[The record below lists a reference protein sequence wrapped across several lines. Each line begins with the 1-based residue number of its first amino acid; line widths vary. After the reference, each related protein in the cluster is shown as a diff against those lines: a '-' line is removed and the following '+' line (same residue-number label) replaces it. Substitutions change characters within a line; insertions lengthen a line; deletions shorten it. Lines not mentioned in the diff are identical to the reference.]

1 MPDIKEHI
9 AYLSQEIGARPAGT
23 EEEQQAALYITEQF
37 QKEAGLPANI
47 EDFNGVGDP
56 HLPSMICCGAA
67 VVLSLL
73 SLIVPVLSIIGVIGC
88 LAAAGL
94 FAAEYLDKPI
104 ISKLLG
110 KGVSQN
116 VVAKYAPAAP
126 EDGEGARRRKVIL
139 VARYDTGKVR
149 AELAGPTA
157 QVMPLVG
164 KISFGAMVALPVLL
178 LIKGVALG
186 SSEGTLTTIFT
197 LLIVIAML
205 LTAIPLA
212 LGALH
217 QTAAYNEGANC
228 NASGVAALLELARRI
243 GAGRVSEAEIAER
256 EDALMHGPEAA
267 YESGLVPEGAE
278 FVYSSHPRSSME
290 DEESL
295 IAAKAAI
302 SALSG
307 KPVDGMTA
315 EEVERNLQKIERHD
329 REEAEEE
336 ARMQRME
343 ARAIESARR
352 DAEQARLAAEQEQ
365 QALEAQQAEE
375 AEKAQ
380 AEFEAQQAEEA
391 EKAQAEFEAQQAAMQ
406 QAEFEAQQAAAQQA
420 AAQQAAAQQMQA
432 AAEQQRAAQ
441 ASVPDW
447 YARAQEKAKKPR
459 NAEKPAQRSRYASA
473 LDAAVAESAGHFAK
487 ANNIVEHE
495 LERSFDIDRD
505 TIREVRAPQWAT
517 IAPVQPAVQPET
529 EQPVVNAASSEVSV
543 NAVSAV
549 ERASQMQ
556 QAPVQEQPAIQA
568 PASQQAV
575 QLDAQVETPSADET
589 APASPQDDAV
599 VAAPVPEASAPVA
612 EPALEQAAA
621 QQPVAQFAPAQV
633 SAPEPVQAQ
642 VVAPA
647 EVADPFATAA
657 TPPIDVTKLHLEDV
671 PPMGDVPMPA
681 FLDPRKVQEEAQSRQ
696 SDAPRSGNRVDV
708 TRASINEA
716 GRVDAAN
723 APAVPMPAPSSES
736 ADETVPE
743 LQAKPLDIPD
753 VSVAPV
759 APVTLPEVS
768 ATAPA
773 APVAAAVKQ
782 RAPLADV
789 ESAGKTA
796 ARSLL
801 NLLPSIGSSDI
812 KASHEQEGEEAGEP
826 GEKKDS
832 KSSLLAS
839 LPSLSGSIKAAD
851 AAQAQPG
858 VGAAASFGTAG
869 ATGSFA
875 PVSSELASTMDP
887 EDMYVDDADD
897 SAYDD
902 HFTETGAF
910 AGPGYMEMPKSR
922 FRRLFDK
929 FLHRKD
935 DEEDTPQEWLD
946 VDDNFEARAAGK
958 ARGGWESF
966 QEEHY
971 EQGEYQG
978 DYAVEADQNAAA
990 YPGATQALPALQ
1002 SDDLGATQAWTPQ
1015 PIDVEAAGQE
1025 ASRVAYDDSFNV
1037 NDVAD
1042 DEQSG
1047 SNRFRPWHGGA
1058 YSARRMEN
1066 SNLSS
1071 EELADEAAAA
1081 AVPTPVELNE
1091 ELNEVYQFRNP
1102 DIDAEVWFV
1111 ALGSELAQNSGMKA
1125 FLEAHQSELRGA
1137 FIVDIDAIGA
1147 GDLTMVER
1155 EGFLK
1160 PSKASSRMKR
1170 YIRKASQATGIKV
1183 ATGALLSEESA
1194 ASYAAKHGCQVTHL
1208 VGMEGGKPAL
1218 YGQQDDIVE
1227 NIDEKK
1233 LASNVDFLMEL
1244 LKNM

>member
-47 EDFNGVGDP
+47 EDFNGVSDP

-67 VVLSLL
+67 VVLALL

-88 LAAAGL
+88 LAAVGL

-116 VVAKYAPAAP
+116 VVAKYAPAAS

-149 AELAGPTA
+149 AELTGPTA

-380 AEFEAQQAEEA
+380 AEFEAQQA
-391 EKAQAEFEAQQAAMQ
+391 AMQ
-406 QAEFEAQQAAAQQA
+406 QAELEAQQA

-487 ANNIVEHE
+487 ANSIVEHE

-529 EQPVVNAASSEVSV
+529 EQPIANAASSEVSV

-549 ERASQMQ
+549 EQAS
-556 QAPVQEQPAIQA
+556 VQEHPAIQP

-575 QLDAQVETPSADET
+575 QLDAQVETASANET
-589 APASPQDDAV
+589 APAAPQNDAA
-599 VAAPVPEASAPVA
+599 VAAPAPEASAPVA
-612 EPALEQAAA
+612 ELTLEQMTA
-621 QQPVAQFAPAQV
+621 QQSVAQFAPVQD

-647 EVADPFATAA
+647 EIADPFATAA

-723 APAVPMPAPSSES
+723 APAVPMLAPASES

-832 KSSLLAS
+832 KPSLLAS

-858 VGAAASFGTAG
+858 VSAAASFGTAG

-1025 ASRVAYDDSFNV
+1025 ASQVAYDDSFNV

-1147 GDLTMVER
+1147 GDLTMIER

-1183 ATGALLSEESA
+1183 ASGALLSEESA

>member
-67 VVLSLL
+67 VVLALL

-88 LAAAGL
+88 LAAVGL

-157 QVMPLVG
+157 QIMPLVG
-164 KISFGAMVALPVLL
+164 KVSFGAMVALPVLL

-197 LLIVIAML
+197 LLTVIAML

-228 NASGVAALLELARRI
+228 NASGVAALLELARRV

-380 AEFEAQQAEEA
+380 AEFEAQQA
-391 EKAQAEFEAQQAAMQ
+391 AMQ
-406 QAEFEAQQAAAQQA
+406 QAEFEAQQA

-517 IAPVQPAVQPET
+517 IAPVQPTVQPET
-529 EQPVVNAASSEVSV
+529 EQSAVNAAPVNASV

-549 ERASQMQ
+549 EQASQMQ
-556 QAPVQEQPAIQA
+556 QAPVQEQPAIQTPA
-568 PASQQAV
+568 PQQAV
-575 QLDAQVETPSADET
+575 QLDAQVETASADKP
-589 APASPQDDAV
+589 APAAPQDDAA
-599 VAAPVPEASAPVA
+599 VAAPAPEASASVA
-612 EPALEQAAA
+612 EPAFEQAAA

-708 TRASINEA
+708 TQASINDA

-723 APAVPMPAPSSES
+723 APVVPMPAPASES
-736 ADETVPE
+736 ADEMVPE

-753 VSVAPV
+753 ASVVPA
-759 APVTLPEVS
+759 APVTLPEIS

-801 NLLPSIGSSDI
+801 SLLPSIGSSDI

-826 GEKKDS
+826 GEKKDP
-832 KSSLLAS
+832 KPSLLAS

-858 VGAAASFGTAG
+858 VNAAASFGTAG

-966 QEEHY
+966 QKEHY

-978 DYAVEADQNAAA
+978 DYAVEADQDAAA

-1025 ASRVAYDDSFNV
+1025 VSQVAYDDSFNV
-1037 NDVAD
+1037 DDVAD
-1042 DEQSG
+1042 NEQSG

-1147 GDLTMVER
+1147 GDLTMIER

-1170 YIRKASQATGIKV
+1170 YIRKASQATGTKV
-1183 ATGALLSEESA
+1183 ASGALLGEESA

>member
-47 EDFNGVGDP
+47 EDFNGVGDS

-67 VVLSLL
+67 VVLALL

-116 VVAKYAPAAP
+116 VVAKYAPAAS

-186 SSEGTLTTIFT
+186 SSEGALTTIFT
-197 LLIVIAML
+197 LLTVIAML

-380 AEFEAQQAEEA
+380 AEFEAQQVT
-391 EKAQAEFEAQQAAMQ
+391 MQ

-432 AAEQQRAAQ
+432 AAEQQRVAQ

-487 ANNIVEHE
+487 ANSIVEHE

-505 TIREVRAPQWAT
+505 AIREVRAPQWAT

-543 NAVSAV
+543 NAVSAA
-549 ERASQMQ
+549 EQAAHMQ
-556 QAPVQEQPAIQA
+556 QIPVQEEPAVQITA
-568 PASQQAV
+568 PQQAV
-575 QLDAQVETPSADET
+575 QLDAQVETASADET
-589 APASPQDDAV
+589 APAAPQDDAV
-599 VAAPVPEASAPVA
+599 VAAPVPEASAPAA
-612 EPALEQAAA
+612 EPALERAAA
-621 QQPVAQFAPAQV
+621 QQPVAQFASAQV

-642 VVAPA
+642 VVAPT

-708 TRASINEA
+708 TQASINEA

-723 APAVPMPAPSSES
+723 APAVPMPAPASES
-736 ADETVPE
+736 ADEMVPE

-753 VSVAPV
+753 ASVVPA
-759 APVTLPEVS
+759 APVTLPEIS
-768 ATAPA
+768 ATVPA

-832 KSSLLAS
+832 KPSLLAS

-858 VGAAASFGTAG
+858 VNAAASFGTAG

-875 PVSSELASTMDP
+875 PVSSELANTMDP

-910 AGPGYMEMPKSR
+910 AGPGYMDMPKSR

-978 DYAVEADQNAAA
+978 DYAVEADQDAAA

-1002 SDDLGATQAWTPQ
+1002 SDDLDATQAWTPQ

-1025 ASRVAYDDSFNV
+1025 VSQVAYDDSFNV
-1037 NDVAD
+1037 DDVAD
-1042 DEQSG
+1042 NEQSG

-1147 GDLTMVER
+1147 GDLTMIER

-1170 YIRKASQATGIKV
+1170 YIRKASQATGTKV
-1183 ATGALLSEESA
+1183 ASGALLGEESA

>member
-67 VVLSLL
+67 VVLALL

-116 VVAKYAPAAP
+116 VVAKYAPAAS

-186 SSEGTLTTIFT
+186 SSEGALTTIFT
-197 LLIVIAML
+197 LLTVIAML

-290 DEESL
+290 NEESL

-365 QALEAQQAEE
+365 QALEAQAEE

-380 AEFEAQQAEEA
+380 AEL
-391 EKAQAEFEAQQAAMQ
+391 EAQQAAMQ

-487 ANNIVEHE
+487 ANSIVEHE

-505 TIREVRAPQWAT
+505 AIREVRAPQWAT

-543 NAVSAV
+543 NAVSAA
-549 ERASQMQ
+549 EQAAHMQ
-556 QAPVQEQPAIQA
+556 QIPVQEEPAVQITA
-568 PASQQAV
+568 PQQAV
-575 QLDAQVETPSADET
+575 QLDAQVETASADET
-589 APASPQDDAV
+589 TPAAPQDDAV

-612 EPALEQAAA
+612 EPALEQMTA
-621 QQPVAQFAPAQV
+621 QQPVAQFASAQV

-647 EVADPFATAA
+647 ELADPFATAA

-681 FLDPRKVQEEAQSRQ
+681 FLDPRKVQEEAKSRQ

-708 TRASINEA
+708 TQASINEA

-723 APAVPMPAPSSES
+723 APAVPMPALASES

-812 KASHEQEGEEAGEP
+812 EASHEQEGEEAGEP

-858 VGAAASFGTAG
+858 VSAAASFGTAG

-875 PVSSELASTMDP
+875 PVSSELANTMDP

-978 DYAVEADQNAAA
+978 DYAVEADQDAAA

-1025 ASRVAYDDSFNV
+1025 VSQVAYDDSFNV
-1037 NDVAD
+1037 DDVAD
-1042 DEQSG
+1042 NEQSG

-1147 GDLTMVER
+1147 GDLTMIER

-1160 PSKASSRMKR
+1160 PSKTSSRMKR

-1183 ATGALLSEESA
+1183 ASGALLAEESA

>member
-67 VVLSLL
+67 VVLALL

-116 VVAKYAPAAP
+116 VVAKYAPAAS

-186 SSEGTLTTIFT
+186 SSEGALTTIFT
-197 LLIVIAML
+197 LLTVIAML

-290 DEESL
+290 NEESL

-380 AEFEAQQAEEA
+380 AEFEAQQV
-391 EKAQAEFEAQQAAMQ
+391 AMQ
-406 QAEFEAQQAAAQQA
+406 QAEFEAQQVAAQQA
-420 AAQQAAAQQMQA
+420 AAQQAAAQQVQA

-487 ANNIVEHE
+487 ANSIVEHE

-505 TIREVRAPQWAT
+505 AIREVRAPQWAT

-543 NAVSAV
+543 NAVPAA
-549 ERASQMQ
+549 EQAAHMQ
-556 QAPVQEQPAIQA
+556 QIPVQEHPAIQTPA
-568 PASQQAV
+568 PQQAV
-575 QLDAQVETPSADET
+575 QLDAQVETASADEP
-589 APASPQDDAV
+589 APAAPQDDAV
-599 VAAPVPEASAPVA
+599 VAAPVPEASAPAA
-612 EPALEQAAA
+612 EPALERAAA
-621 QQPVAQFAPAQV
+621 QQPVAQFASAQV

-708 TRASINEA
+708 TQASINEA

-723 APAVPMPAPSSES
+723 APAVPMPAPASES
-736 ADETVPE
+736 ADEMVPE

-753 VSVAPV
+753 ASVVPA
-759 APVTLPEVS
+759 APVTLPEIS

-826 GEKKDS
+826 GEKKDP
-832 KSSLLAS
+832 KPSLLAS

-858 VGAAASFGTAG
+858 VNAAASFGTAG

-875 PVSSELASTMDP
+875 PVSSELANTMDP

-978 DYAVEADQNAAA
+978 DYAVEADQDAAA

-1025 ASRVAYDDSFNV
+1025 VSQVAYDDSFNV
-1037 NDVAD
+1037 DDVAD
-1042 DEQSG
+1042 NEQSG

-1147 GDLTMVER
+1147 GDLTMIER

-1170 YIRKASQATGIKV
+1170 YIRKASQATGTKV
-1183 ATGALLSEESA
+1183 ASAALLGEESA

>member
-37 QKEAGLPANI
+37 QKEAGLPASI

-67 VVLSLL
+67 AVLALL
-73 SLIVPVLSIIGVIGC
+73 SLIVPVLSIVGVIGC

-157 QVMPLVG
+157 QFMPLVG

-178 LIKGVALG
+178 LIKGVVLG

-197 LLIVIAML
+197 LLTVIAML

-278 FVYSSHPRSSME
+278 FVYSPHPRSSME

-315 EEVERNLQKIERHD
+315 EEVERNLQKIERND

-365 QALEAQQAEE
+365 EKALEAQQMQE
-375 AEKAQ
+375 AAQAQ
-380 AEFEAQQAEEA
+380 AEFE
-391 EKAQAEFEAQQAAMQ
+391 
-406 QAEFEAQQAAAQQA
+406 AQQA

-495 LERSFDIDRD
+495 LERSFDMDRD

-517 IAPVQPAVQPET
+517 IAPVQPTVQPET
-529 EQPVVNAASSEVSV
+529 EQPVVNTEPANVSV
-543 NAVSAV
+543 NAVSAAEQV
-549 ERASQMQ
+549 TRMQ
-556 QAPVQEQPAIQA
+556 QVPMQEESAVQA
-568 PASQQAV
+568 PAPQQAV
-575 QLDAQVETPSADET
+575 QPAQFNAPVDTVSVADT
-589 APASPQDDAV
+589 DV
-599 VAAPVPEASAPVA
+599 VATQHDVVAPVA
-612 EPALEQAAA
+612 GSAAPAVATESASEQLPA
-621 QQPVAQFAPAQV
+621 QQPSAQFAAVHV
-633 SAPEPVQAQ
+633 SEPEPVKTQA
-642 VVAPA
+642 VAPA
-647 EVADPFATAA
+647 EIADPFATAA
-657 TPPIDVTKLHLEDV
+657 TPPIDVTKLHLDDV

-708 TRASINEA
+708 TQASITEN
-716 GRVDAAN
+716 GRVDATN
-723 APAVPMPAPSSES
+723 APAVAAAAPVSEPV
-736 ADETVPE
+736 DETVPE
-743 LQAKPLDIPD
+743 LQAKPLAIPD
-753 VSVAPV
+753 VSAVPV
-759 APVTLPEVS
+759 APVTLPEV
-768 ATAPA
+768 APAASA

-812 KASHEQEGEEAGEP
+812 KAAHEQESEDDEVSGEEKG
-826 GEKKDS
+826 S
-832 KSSLLAS
+832 KPSLLAS

-858 VGAAASFGTAG
+858 VSAAAGFGTAG

-978 DYAVEADQNAAA
+978 GYAVESDQDAAA

-1025 ASRVAYDDSFNV
+1025 ASQIAYDDSFNV
-1037 NDVAD
+1037 DDVAD

-1147 GDLTMVER
+1147 GDLTMIER

-1170 YIRKASQATGIKV
+1170 YIRKASQATAIKV
-1183 ATGALLSEESA
+1183 ASGALLGEESA

>member
-67 VVLSLL
+67 VVLALL

-116 VVAKYAPAAP
+116 VVAKYAPAAA

-197 LLIVIAML
+197 LLTVIAML

-256 EDALMHGPEAA
+256 EDAMMHGPEAA

-365 QALEAQQAEE
+365 QQA
-375 AEKAQ
+375 
-380 AEFEAQQAEEA
+380 FEAQQAEEA

-406 QAEFEAQQAAAQQA
+406 QAELEAQQAAI
-420 AAQQAAAQQMQA
+420 QQMQA
-432 AAEQQRAAQ
+432 AAEQQRTAQ

-529 EQPVVNAASSEVSV
+529 EQPVVNAASPEVSV

-549 ERASQMQ
+549 EQAAQMQ
-556 QAPVQEQPAIQA
+556 QAPVQEHPAIQS

-575 QLDAQVETPSADET
+575 KLDAQVEMASADET
-589 APASPQDDAV
+589 APAAPQNDAA
-599 VAAPVPEASAPVA
+599 VAAPAPEASAPVA
-612 EPALEQAAA
+612 EPALEQMTA

-708 TRASINEA
+708 TQASINDA

-723 APAVPMPAPSSES
+723 APVVPMPAPASES
-736 ADETVPE
+736 ADEMVPE

-753 VSVAPV
+753 ASVVPA
-759 APVTLPEVS
+759 APVTLPEIS

-801 NLLPSIGSSDI
+801 SLLPSIGSSDI

-826 GEKKDS
+826 GEKKDP
-832 KSSLLAS
+832 KPSLLAS

-858 VGAAASFGTAG
+858 VNAAASFGTAG

-978 DYAVEADQNAAA
+978 DYAVEADQDAAA

-1025 ASRVAYDDSFNV
+1025 VSQVAYDDSFNV
-1037 NDVAD
+1037 DDVAD
-1042 DEQSG
+1042 NEQSG

-1147 GDLTMVER
+1147 GDLTMIER
-1155 EGFLK
+1155 EGFLR

-1170 YIRKASQATGIKV
+1170 YIRKASQATGTKV
-1183 ATGALLSEESA
+1183 ASGALLGEESA

>member
-67 VVLSLL
+67 VVLALL

-178 LIKGVALG
+178 IIKGVALG

-380 AEFEAQQAEEA
+380 AEFEAQQA
-391 EKAQAEFEAQQAAMQ
+391 
-406 QAEFEAQQAAAQQA
+406 AAQQA

-459 NAEKPAQRSRYASA
+459 NAEKPAHRSRYASA

-529 EQPVVNAASSEVSV
+529 EQPIANAASSEVSV

-549 ERASQMQ
+549 EQASQMQ
-556 QAPVQEQPAIQA
+556 QAPVQEHPAIQP

-575 QLDAQVETPSADET
+575 QLDVQVETASADET
-589 APASPQDDAV
+589 APAAPQNDAA
-599 VAAPVPEASAPVA
+599 VAAPAPEASASVV
-612 EPALEQAAA
+612 ELALEQMTA

-657 TPPIDVTKLHLEDV
+657 TPPIDVTKLHLEDI

-708 TRASINEA
+708 TQASINEA

-736 ADETVPE
+736 VDETVPE

-773 APVAAAVKQ
+773 APVAAAVKL
-782 RAPLADV
+782 R
-789 ESAGKTA
+789 SM
-796 ARSLL
+796 ARSFS
-801 NLLPSIGSSDI
+801 PW
-812 KASHEQEGEEAGEP
+812 
-826 GEKKDS
+826 
-832 KSSLLAS
+832 
-839 LPSLSGSIKAAD
+839 
-851 AAQAQPG
+851 QPMAYMVS
-858 VGAAASFGTAG
+858 VG
-869 ATGSFA
+869 
-875 PVSSELASTMDP
+875 
-887 EDMYVDDADD
+887 
-897 SAYDD
+897 
-902 HFTETGAF
+902 
-910 AGPGYMEMPKSR
+910 
-922 FRRLFDK
+922 
-929 FLHRKD
+929 
-935 DEEDTPQEWLD
+935 
-946 VDDNFEARAAGK
+946 
-958 ARGGWESF
+958 
-966 QEEHY
+966 
-971 EQGEYQG
+971 
-978 DYAVEADQNAAA
+978 
-990 YPGATQALPALQ
+990 
-1002 SDDLGATQAWTPQ
+1002 
-1015 PIDVEAAGQE
+1015 
-1025 ASRVAYDDSFNV
+1025 
-1037 NDVAD
+1037 
-1042 DEQSG
+1042 
-1047 SNRFRPWHGGA
+1047 
-1058 YSARRMEN
+1058 
-1066 SNLSS
+1066 
-1071 EELADEAAAA
+1071 
-1081 AVPTPVELNE
+1081 
-1091 ELNEVYQFRNP
+1091 
-1102 DIDAEVWFV
+1102 
-1111 ALGSELAQNSGMKA
+1111 
-1125 FLEAHQSELRGA
+1125 
-1137 FIVDIDAIGA
+1137 
-1147 GDLTMVER
+1147 
-1155 EGFLK
+1155 
-1160 PSKASSRMKR
+1160 
-1170 YIRKASQATGIKV
+1170 
-1183 ATGALLSEESA
+1183 
-1194 ASYAAKHGCQVTHL
+1194 
-1208 VGMEGGKPAL
+1208 
-1218 YGQQDDIVE
+1218 
-1227 NIDEKK
+1227 
-1233 LASNVDFLMEL
+1233 
-1244 LKNM
+1244 

>member
-47 EDFNGVGDP
+47 EDFNGVSDP

-67 VVLSLL
+67 VVLALL

-88 LAAAGL
+88 LVAVGL

-116 VVAKYAPAAP
+116 VVAKYAPAAS

-149 AELAGPTA
+149 AELTGPTA

-380 AEFEAQQAEEA
+380 AEFEAQQA
-391 EKAQAEFEAQQAAMQ
+391 AMQ
-406 QAEFEAQQAAAQQA
+406 QAELEAQQA

-529 EQPVVNAASSEVSV
+529 EQPIANAASSEVSV

-549 ERASQMQ
+549 EQAS
-556 QAPVQEQPAIQA
+556 VQEHPAIQP

-575 QLDAQVETPSADET
+575 QLDAQVETASANET
-589 APASPQDDAV
+589 APAAPQNDAA
-599 VAAPVPEASAPVA
+599 VAAPAPEASAPVA
-612 EPALEQAAA
+612 ELTLEQMTA
-621 QQPVAQFAPAQV
+621 QQSVAQFAPVQD

-647 EVADPFATAA
+647 EIADPFATAA

-723 APAVPMPAPSSES
+723 APAVPMLAPASES

-759 APVTLPEVS
+759 APVTLPAVS

-832 KSSLLAS
+832 KPSLLAS

-858 VGAAASFGTAG
+858 VSAAASFGTAG

-1025 ASRVAYDDSFNV
+1025 ASQVAYDDSFNV

-1147 GDLTMVER
+1147 GDLTMIER

-1183 ATGALLSEESA
+1183 APGALLSEESA

>member
-67 VVLSLL
+67 VVLALL

-88 LAAAGL
+88 LAAAVF

-116 VVAKYAPAAP
+116 VVAKYAPAAS

-186 SSEGTLTTIFT
+186 SSEGALTTIFT
-197 LLIVIAML
+197 LLTVIAML

-380 AEFEAQQAEEA
+380 AEL
-391 EKAQAEFEAQQAAMQ
+391 EAQQAAMQ
-406 QAEFEAQQAAAQQA
+406 QAEFEAQQA

-487 ANNIVEHE
+487 ANSIVEHE
-495 LERSFDIDRD
+495 FERSFDIDRD

-517 IAPVQPAVQPET
+517 IAPVQPTVQPET
-529 EQPVVNAASSEVSV
+529 KQSASNAAANVSV

-549 ERASQMQ
+549 EQAAHMQ
-556 QAPVQEQPAIQA
+556 QIPVQEEPAVQITA
-568 PASQQAV
+568 PQQAV
-575 QLDAQVETPSADET
+575 QLDAQVETASADET
-589 APASPQDDAV
+589 APAAPQDDAV
-599 VAAPVPEASAPVA
+599 VAAPVPEASAPAA
-612 EPALEQAAA
+612 EPALERAAA
-621 QQPVAQFAPAQV
+621 QQPVAQFASAQV

-708 TRASINEA
+708 TQASINEA

-723 APAVPMPAPSSES
+723 APAVPMPAPASES
-736 ADETVPE
+736 ADEMVPE

-753 VSVAPV
+753 ASVVPA
-759 APVTLPEVS
+759 APVTLPEIS

-826 GEKKDS
+826 GEKKDP
-832 KSSLLAS
+832 KPSLLAS

-858 VGAAASFGTAG
+858 VNAAASFGTAG

-875 PVSSELASTMDP
+875 PVSSELANTMDP

-978 DYAVEADQNAAA
+978 DYAVEADQDAAA

-1025 ASRVAYDDSFNV
+1025 VSQVAYDDSFNV
-1037 NDVAD
+1037 DDVAD
-1042 DEQSG
+1042 NEQSG

-1147 GDLTMVER
+1147 GDLTMIEC

-1170 YIRKASQATGIKV
+1170 YIRKASQATGTKV
-1183 ATGALLSEESA
+1183 ASGALLGEESA

>member
-67 VVLSLL
+67 VVLALL

-278 FVYSSHPRSSME
+278 FVYSSHTRSSME

-380 AEFEAQQAEEA
+380 AEFEAQQA
-391 EKAQAEFEAQQAAMQ
+391 
-406 QAEFEAQQAAAQQA
+406 AAQQA

-487 ANNIVEHE
+487 ANSIVEHE

-549 ERASQMQ
+549 EQASQMQ
-556 QAPVQEQPAIQA
+556 QAPVQEQPAVQA
-568 PASQQAV
+568 PTSQQAV
-575 QLDAQVETPSADET
+575 QLDAQVETASADKT
-589 APASPQDDAV
+589 APAAPQDDAV
-599 VAAPVPEASAPVA
+599 VAAPVPEASASVA
-612 EPALEQAAA
+612 EPALEQMTA

-642 VVAPA
+642 VVAPT

-723 APAVPMPAPSSES
+723 APAVPMPAPVSES

-832 KSSLLAS
+832 KPSLLAS

-858 VGAAASFGTAG
+858 INAAASFGTAG

-935 DEEDTPQEWLD
+935 DEEDTPQQWLD

-978 DYAVEADQNAAA
+978 DYAVEAGQDAAA
-990 YPGATQALPALQ
+990 YPGATQTLPALQ

-1025 ASRVAYDDSFNV
+1025 ASQVAYDDSFNID
-1037 NDVAD
+1037 DVAD

-1147 GDLTMVER
+1147 GDLTMIER

-1183 ATGALLSEESA
+1183 ASGVLLSEESA

>member
-67 VVLSLL
+67 VVLALL

-380 AEFEAQQAEEA
+380 AEFEAQQA
-391 EKAQAEFEAQQAAMQ
+391 AMQ
-406 QAEFEAQQAAAQQA
+406 QAEFEAQQA

-529 EQPVVNAASSEVSV
+529 EQPIANAASSEVSV

-549 ERASQMQ
+549 EQASQMQ
-556 QAPVQEQPAIQA
+556 QAPVQEHPAIQP

-575 QLDAQVETPSADET
+575 QLDAQVETASADET
-589 APASPQDDAV
+589 APAAPQNDAA
-599 VAAPVPEASAPVA
+599 VAAPAPEASAPVA
-612 EPALEQAAA
+612 EPTLEQMTA
-621 QQPVAQFAPAQV
+621 QQSVAQFAPAQD

-723 APAVPMPAPSSES
+723 APAVPMPAPAPES

-832 KSSLLAS
+832 KPSLLAS

-858 VGAAASFGTAG
+858 VSAAASFGTAG

-990 YPGATQALPALQ
+990 YPGATQA
-1002 SDDLGATQAWTPQ
+1002 WTPQ
-1015 PIDVEAAGQE
+1015 PIDVEAVGQG
-1025 ASRVAYDDSFNV
+1025 ASQVAYDDSFNV

-1183 ATGALLSEESA
+1183 ASGALLSEESA

>member
-67 VVLSLL
+67 VVLALL

-116 VVAKYAPAAP
+116 VVAKYAPAAS

-186 SSEGTLTTIFT
+186 SSEGALTTIFT
-197 LLIVIAML
+197 LLTVIAML

-290 DEESL
+290 NEESL

-380 AEFEAQQAEEA
+380 AEFEAQQV
-391 EKAQAEFEAQQAAMQ
+391 AMQ
-406 QAEFEAQQAAAQQA
+406 QAEFEAQQVAAQQA
-420 AAQQAAAQQMQA
+420 AAQQAAAQQVQA

-487 ANNIVEHE
+487 ANSIVEHE

-505 TIREVRAPQWAT
+505 AIREVRAPQWAT

-543 NAVSAV
+543 NAVPAA
-549 ERASQMQ
+549 EQAAHMQ
-556 QAPVQEQPAIQA
+556 QIPVQEHPAIQTPA
-568 PASQQAV
+568 PQQAV
-575 QLDAQVETPSADET
+575 QLDAQVETASADEP
-589 APASPQDDAV
+589 APAAPQTDVA
-599 VAAPVPEASAPVA
+599 VAAPAPEASAPAA

-621 QQPVAQFAPAQV
+621 QQPVAQFSSAQV

-708 TRASINEA
+708 TQASINEA

-723 APAVPMPAPSSES
+723 APAVPMPAPASES
-736 ADETVPE
+736 ADEMVPE

-753 VSVAPV
+753 ASVVPA
-759 APVTLPEVS
+759 APVTLPEIS

-832 KSSLLAS
+832 KPSLLAS

-858 VGAAASFGTAG
+858 VNAAASFGTAG

-875 PVSSELASTMDP
+875 PVSSELANTMDP

-978 DYAVEADQNAAA
+978 DYAVEADQDAAA

-1025 ASRVAYDDSFNV
+1025 ASQVAYDDSFNV

-1147 GDLTMVER
+1147 GDLTMIER

-1183 ATGALLSEESA
+1183 ASGALLSEESA

>member
-67 VVLSLL
+67 VVLALL

-88 LAAAGL
+88 LAAVGL

-116 VVAKYAPAAP
+116 VVAKYAPAAS

-149 AELAGPTA
+149 AELTGPTA

-197 LLIVIAML
+197 LLTVIAML

-228 NASGVAALLELARRI
+228 NASGVAALLELARRV

-365 QALEAQQAEE
+365 QQAL
-375 AEKAQ
+375 
-380 AEFEAQQAEEA
+380 EAQQAEEA

-406 QAEFEAQQAAAQQA
+406 QAELEAQQAAAQQA
-420 AAQQAAAQQMQA
+420 AIQQMQA

-529 EQPVVNAASSEVSV
+529 EQPVVNAVSPEVSV

-549 ERASQMQ
+549 EQASQMQ
-556 QAPVQEQPAIQA
+556 QASMQEEPAVQAPVPQQASQPVQFEEPLEAA
-568 PASQQAV
+568 
-575 QLDAQVETPSADET
+575 SADKT
-589 APASPQDDAV
+589 A
-599 VAAPVPEASAPVA
+599 VAAPQADTAVAAFAPEPSAPVA
-612 EPALEQAAA
+612 EPAPEQATA
-621 QQPVAQFAPAQV
+621 QQPVMQFAPAQV
-633 SAPEPVQAQ
+633 SAPEPAQTQ

-708 TRASINEA
+708 TQASINEA

-723 APAVPMPAPSSES
+723 APAVPAPAPMPEP

-753 VSVAPV
+753 ASVVPST
-759 APVTLPEVS
+759 PVTLPEIS

-812 KASHEQEGEEAGEP
+812 KAAHEQEDEEAETS

-832 KSSLLAS
+832 RPSLLAS

-858 VGAAASFGTAG
+858 VSAAASFGTAG

-929 FLHRKD
+929 FLHRKE

-946 VDDNFEARAAGK
+946 VDDSFEARAAGK

-1025 ASRVAYDDSFNV
+1025 VSQVAYDDSFNV
-1037 NDVAD
+1037 DDVAD
-1042 DEQSG
+1042 NEQFG

-1147 GDLTMVER
+1147 GDLTMIER
-1155 EGFLK
+1155 EGFLR

-1170 YIRKASQATGIKV
+1170 YIRKALQATGTKV
-1183 ATGALLSEESA
+1183 ASGALLGEESA

>member
-37 QKEAGLPANI
+37 QKEAGLPASI

-67 VVLSLL
+67 AVLALL

-88 LAAAGL
+88 LAAVGL

-104 ISKLLG
+104 ISKLMG

-157 QVMPLVG
+157 QFMPLVG

-178 LIKGVALG
+178 LIKGVVLG

-197 LLIVIAML
+197 LLTVIAML
-205 LTAIPLA
+205 FTAIPLA
-212 LGALH
+212 LGVLH

-365 QALEAQQAEE
+365 ERALEAQQMQE
-375 AEKAQ
+375 AAQAQ
-380 AEFEAQQAEEA
+380 AEFE
-391 EKAQAEFEAQQAAMQ
+391 
-406 QAEFEAQQAAAQQA
+406 AQQA

-517 IAPVQPAVQPET
+517 IAPVQPAVQPEN
-529 EQPVVNAASSEVSV
+529 EQPAV

-549 ERASQMQ
+549 EQAAQMRQASAQDEPVVQASAPQQVVQSLPSDAPVDTVSVADTAVVASQ
-556 QAPVQEQPAIQA
+556 P
-568 PASQQAV
+568 
-575 QLDAQVETPSADET
+575 D
-589 APASPQDDAV
+589 
-599 VAAPVPEASAPVA
+599 VAAPVAGSAAPAVATESAS
-612 EPALEQAAA
+612 EQVPA
-621 QQPVAQFAPAQV
+621 QQPSVQFAVAQA
-633 SAPEPVQAQ
+633 SEPEPVKTQA
-642 VVAPA
+642 VAPA
-647 EVADPFATAA
+647 EIADPFATAA
-657 TPPIDVTKLHLEDV
+657 TPPIDVTKLHLDDV
-671 PPMGDVPMPA
+671 PPMSDVPMPA

-708 TRASINEA
+708 TQASIAEN
-716 GRVDAAN
+716 GRVDATN
-723 APAVPMPAPSSES
+723 APAVPMSAPVSEPV
-736 ADETVPE
+736 DETVPE
-743 LQAKPLDIPD
+743 LQAKPLAIPD
-753 VSVAPV
+753 VSAVSA
-759 APVTLPEVS
+759 APVTLPEV
-768 ATAPA
+768 APAASA

-812 KASHEQEGEEAGEP
+812 KAAHEQESEDDEASGEEKG
-826 GEKKDS
+826 S
-832 KSSLLAS
+832 KPSLLAS

-858 VGAAASFGTAG
+858 VSAAAGFGTAG

-897 SAYDD
+897 SAYED

-946 VDDNFEARAAGK
+946 VDDDFEARAAGK

-971 EQGEYQG
+971 EHGEYQG
-978 DYAVEADQNAAA
+978 DYAVEAGRDAAA

-1015 PIDVEAAGQE
+1015 PIDIEAVDQE
-1025 ASRVAYDDSFNV
+1025 ASRVAYDDSFDV
-1037 NDVAD
+1037 DDVAD
-1042 DEQSG
+1042 DEQSQ

-1111 ALGSELAQNSGMKA
+1111 ALGSELAQNSGMRA

-1137 FIVDIDAIGA
+1137 FIVDIDAIGV
-1147 GDLTMVER
+1147 GDLTMIER

-1183 ATGALLSEESA
+1183 ASGALLGDESA

>member
-67 VVLSLL
+67 VVLALL

-278 FVYSSHPRSSME
+278 FVYSSHTRSSME

-380 AEFEAQQAEEA
+380 AEFEAQQA
-391 EKAQAEFEAQQAAMQ
+391 AMQ
-406 QAEFEAQQAAAQQA
+406 QAEFEAQQA

-441 ASVPDW
+441 TSVPDW

-487 ANNIVEHE
+487 ANSIVEHE

-549 ERASQMQ
+549 EQTSQMQ
-556 QAPVQEQPAIQA
+556 QAPVQEHPAIQS

-575 QLDAQVETPSADET
+575 KLDAQVEMASADET
-589 APASPQDDAV
+589 APAAPQNDAA
-599 VAAPVPEASAPVA
+599 VAAPAPEASAPVA
-612 EPALEQAAA
+612 EPALEQMTA

-723 APAVPMPAPSSES
+723 APAVPMPAPASES
-736 ADETVPE
+736 VDETVPE

-753 VSVAPV
+753 VS
-759 APVTLPEVS
+759 
-768 ATAPA
+768 
-773 APVAAAVKQ
+773 
-782 RAPLADV
+782 
-789 ESAGKTA
+789 
-796 ARSLL
+796 
-801 NLLPSIGSSDI
+801 
-812 KASHEQEGEEAGEP
+812 
-826 GEKKDS
+826 
-832 KSSLLAS
+832 
-839 LPSLSGSIKAAD
+839 
-851 AAQAQPG
+851 
-858 VGAAASFGTAG
+858 
-869 ATGSFA
+869 
-875 PVSSELASTMDP
+875 
-887 EDMYVDDADD
+887 
-897 SAYDD
+897 
-902 HFTETGAF
+902 
-910 AGPGYMEMPKSR
+910 
-922 FRRLFDK
+922 
-929 FLHRKD
+929 LHR
-935 DEEDTPQEWLD
+935 
-946 VDDNFEARAAGK
+946 VFR
-958 ARGGWESF
+958 
-966 QEEHY
+966 
-971 EQGEYQG
+971 YQG
-978 DYAVEADQNAAA
+978 
-990 YPGATQALPALQ
+990 LP
-1002 SDDLGATQAWTPQ
+1002 
-1015 PIDVEAAGQE
+1015 
-1025 ASRVAYDDSFNV
+1025 
-1037 NDVAD
+1037 
-1042 DEQSG
+1042 
-1047 SNRFRPWHGGA
+1047 
-1058 YSARRMEN
+1058 
-1066 SNLSS
+1066 
-1071 EELADEAAAA
+1071 
-1081 AVPTPVELNE
+1081 
-1091 ELNEVYQFRNP
+1091 
-1102 DIDAEVWFV
+1102 
-1111 ALGSELAQNSGMKA
+1111 
-1125 FLEAHQSELRGA
+1125 
-1137 FIVDIDAIGA
+1137 
-1147 GDLTMVER
+1147 
-1155 EGFLK
+1155 
-1160 PSKASSRMKR
+1160 
-1170 YIRKASQATGIKV
+1170 
-1183 ATGALLSEESA
+1183 
-1194 ASYAAKHGCQVTHL
+1194 
-1208 VGMEGGKPAL
+1208 
-1218 YGQQDDIVE
+1218 
-1227 NIDEKK
+1227 
-1233 LASNVDFLMEL
+1233 
-1244 LKNM
+1244 

>member
-67 VVLSLL
+67 VVLALL

-139 VARYDTGKVR
+139 AARYDTGKVR

-365 QALEAQQAEE
+365 QALEAQQAE
-375 AEKAQ
+375 
-380 AEFEAQQAEEA
+380 
-391 EKAQAEFEAQQAAMQ
+391 FEAQQAAMQ
-406 QAEFEAQQAAAQQA
+406 QAEFEAQQAAAQQ
-420 AAQQAAAQQMQA
+420 MQA
-432 AAEQQRAAQ
+432 AAEQQRSAQ

-549 ERASQMQ
+549 EQASQMQ
-556 QAPVQEQPAIQA
+556 QAPVQEHPAVQPL
-568 PASQQAV
+568 ASQQAV
-575 QLDAQVETPSADET
+575 QLDAQVETASADKT
-589 APASPQDDAV
+589 APAAPQNDAAI
-599 VAAPVPEASAPVA
+599 AAPAPEASAPVA

-621 QQPVAQFAPAQV
+621 QQPVAQFSPAQV

-681 FLDPRKVQEEAQSRQ
+681 FLDPRKVQEEAKSRQ

-723 APAVPMPAPSSES
+723 APAVPMPAPASES

-832 KSSLLAS
+832 KPSLLAS

-858 VGAAASFGTAG
+858 VSAAASFGTAG

-1015 PIDVEAAGQE
+1015 PIDVEAVGQE

-1183 ATGALLSEESA
+1183 ASGALLSEESA

>member
-1 MPDIKEHI
+1 
-9 AYLSQEIGARPAGT
+9 
-23 EEEQQAALYITEQF
+23 
-37 QKEAGLPANI
+37 
-47 EDFNGVGDP
+47 
-56 HLPSMICCGAA
+56 
-67 VVLSLL
+67 
-73 SLIVPVLSIIGVIGC
+73 
-88 LAAAGL
+88 
-94 FAAEYLDKPI
+94 
-104 ISKLLG
+104 
-110 KGVSQN
+110 
-116 VVAKYAPAAP
+116 
-126 EDGEGARRRKVIL
+126 
-139 VARYDTGKVR
+139 
-149 AELAGPTA
+149 
-157 QVMPLVG
+157 
-164 KISFGAMVALPVLL
+164 
-178 LIKGVALG
+178 
-186 SSEGTLTTIFT
+186 
-197 LLIVIAML
+197 
-205 LTAIPLA
+205 
-212 LGALH
+212 
-217 QTAAYNEGANC
+217 
-228 NASGVAALLELARRI
+228 
-243 GAGRVSEAEIAER
+243 
-256 EDALMHGPEAA
+256 
-267 YESGLVPEGAE
+267 
-278 FVYSSHPRSSME
+278 
-290 DEESL
+290 
-295 IAAKAAI
+295 
-302 SALSG
+302 
-307 KPVDGMTA
+307 
-315 EEVERNLQKIERHD
+315 
-329 REEAEEE
+329 
-336 ARMQRME
+336 MQRME

-375 AEKAQ
+375 AK
-380 AEFEAQQAEEA
+380 
-391 EKAQAEFEAQQAAMQ
+391 KAQAEFEAQQAAMQ

-420 AAQQAAAQQMQA
+420 AAQQAAAQQMQP

-529 EQPVVNAASSEVSV
+529 EQPVANAASSEVSV

-549 ERASQMQ
+549 EQASQMQ
-556 QAPVQEQPAIQA
+556 QAPVQEHPAIQP

-575 QLDAQVETPSADET
+575 QLDAQVETASADET
-589 APASPQDDAV
+589 APAAPQNDAV

-612 EPALEQAAA
+612 EPALEQMTA

-633 SAPEPVQAQ
+633 SAP
-642 VVAPA
+642 
-647 EVADPFATAA
+647 DP
-657 TPPIDVTKLHLEDV
+657 
-671 PPMGDVPMPA
+671 VPMPT

-708 TRASINEA
+708 TQASINEA

-723 APAVPMPAPSSES
+723 APAVPMPAPASES

-768 ATAPA
+768 ATASA

-858 VGAAASFGTAG
+858 VSAAASFGTAG

-1025 ASRVAYDDSFNV
+1025 ASQVAYDDSFNV
-1037 NDVAD
+1037 DDVAD

-1147 GDLTMVER
+1147 GDLTMIER

-1183 ATGALLSEESA
+1183 ASGVLLSEESA

>member
-47 EDFNGVGDP
+47 EDFNGVSDP

-67 VVLSLL
+67 VVLALL

-88 LAAAGL
+88 LAAVGL

-116 VVAKYAPAAP
+116 VVAKYAPAAS

-149 AELAGPTA
+149 AELTGPTA

-380 AEFEAQQAEEA
+380 AEFEAQQA
-391 EKAQAEFEAQQAAMQ
+391 AMQ
-406 QAEFEAQQAAAQQA
+406 QAELEAQQAAAQQA
-420 AAQQAAAQQMQA
+420 AAQQAAAQRMQA

-529 EQPVVNAASSEVSV
+529 EQPIANAASSEVSV

-549 ERASQMQ
+549 EQAS
-556 QAPVQEQPAIQA
+556 VQEHPAIQP

-575 QLDAQVETPSADET
+575 QLDAQVETASANET
-589 APASPQDDAV
+589 APAAPQNDAA
-599 VAAPVPEASAPVA
+599 VAAPAPEASAPVA
-612 EPALEQAAA
+612 ELTLEQMTA
-621 QQPVAQFAPAQV
+621 QQSVAQFAPVQD

-647 EVADPFATAA
+647 EIADPFATAA

-723 APAVPMPAPSSES
+723 APAVPMLAPASES

-832 KSSLLAS
+832 KPSLLAS

-858 VGAAASFGTAG
+858 VSAAASFGTAG

-897 SAYDD
+897 SAACSTSS
-902 HFTETGAF
+902 FIARTTKRIRRRSGLTWTTTSRPVPPERRAA
-910 AGPGYMEMPKSR
+910 AGRASRKSTTSRASIKVITLSKPIRMLQRILGLRRLCPLCRATTSAQLRHGRLSRSTSRRQAKRLPKSR
-922 FRRLFDK
+922 TMIRSMSTTWQTTSSPGPTASVRGMAAHIPHVAWRTATCPPRSLPTKRPRRRCPRL
-929 FLHRKD
+929 
-935 DEEDTPQEWLD
+935 
-946 VDDNFEARAAGK
+946 
-958 ARGGWESF
+958 
-966 QEEHY
+966 
-971 EQGEYQG
+971 
-978 DYAVEADQNAAA
+978 
-990 YPGATQALPALQ
+990 
-1002 SDDLGATQAWTPQ
+1002 
-1015 PIDVEAAGQE
+1015 
-1025 ASRVAYDDSFNV
+1025 
-1037 NDVAD
+1037 
-1042 DEQSG
+1042 
-1047 SNRFRPWHGGA
+1047 
-1058 YSARRMEN
+1058 
-1066 SNLSS
+1066 LSS
-1071 EELADEAAAA
+1071 TRSSTRCTSSAT
-1081 AVPTPVELNE
+1081 PTSMP
-1091 ELNEVYQFRNP
+1091 RC
-1102 DIDAEVWFV
+1102 
-1111 ALGSELAQNSGMKA
+1111 GSWLWAPS
-1125 FLEAHQSELRGA
+1125 LLR
-1137 FIVDIDAIGA
+1137 I
-1147 GDLTMVER
+1147 
-1155 EGFLK
+1155 
-1160 PSKASSRMKR
+1160 
-1170 YIRKASQATGIKV
+1170 
-1183 ATGALLSEESA
+1183 
-1194 ASYAAKHGCQVTHL
+1194 
-1208 VGMEGGKPAL
+1208 PA
-1218 YGQQDDIVE
+1218 
-1227 NIDEKK
+1227 
-1233 LASNVDFLMEL
+1233 
-1244 LKNM
+1244 

>member
-67 VVLSLL
+67 VVLALL

-116 VVAKYAPAAP
+116 VVAKYAPAAA

-197 LLIVIAML
+197 LLTVIAML

-256 EDALMHGPEAA
+256 EDAMMHGPEAA

-365 QALEAQQAEE
+365 QQA
-375 AEKAQ
+375 
-380 AEFEAQQAEEA
+380 FEAQQAEEA

-406 QAEFEAQQAAAQQA
+406 QAELEAQQAAAQQA
-420 AAQQAAAQQMQA
+420 AIQQMQA
-432 AAEQQRAAQ
+432 AAEQQRTAQ

-529 EQPVVNAASSEVSV
+529 EQSAANAAPANVSV
-543 NAVSAV
+543 NAVSAA
-549 ERASQMQ
+549 EQASQMQ
-556 QAPVQEQPAIQA
+556 QAPVQEQPAIQTPA
-568 PASQQAV
+568 PQQAV
-575 QLDAQVETPSADET
+575 QLDAQVETASADKP
-589 APASPQDDAV
+589 APAAPQDDAA
-599 VAAPVPEASAPVA
+599 VAAPAPEASASVA
-612 EPALEQAAA
+612 EPAFEQAAA

-708 TRASINEA
+708 TQASINDA

-723 APAVPMPAPSSES
+723 APVVPMPAPASES
-736 ADETVPE
+736 ADEMVPE

-753 VSVAPV
+753 ASVVPA
-759 APVTLPEVS
+759 APVTLPEIS

-832 KSSLLAS
+832 KPSLLAS

-858 VGAAASFGTAG
+858 VSAAASFGTAG

-1147 GDLTMVER
+1147 GDLTMIER

-1183 ATGALLSEESA
+1183 ASGVLLSEESA

>member
-47 EDFNGVGDP
+47 EDFNGVSDP

-67 VVLSLL
+67 VVLALL

-88 LAAAGL
+88 LAAVGL

-116 VVAKYAPAAP
+116 VVAKYAPAAS

-149 AELAGPTA
+149 AELTGPTA

-197 LLIVIAML
+197 LLTVIAML

-278 FVYSSHPRSSME
+278 FVYSSHTRSSME

-365 QALEAQQAEE
+365 QALEAQQA
-375 AEKAQ
+375 
-380 AEFEAQQAEEA
+380 
-391 EKAQAEFEAQQAAMQ
+391 AMQ
-406 QAEFEAQQAAAQQA
+406 QAEFEAQQA

-487 ANNIVEHE
+487 ANSIVEHE

-549 ERASQMQ
+549 EQTSQMQ
-556 QAPVQEQPAIQA
+556 QAPVQEHPAIQS

-575 QLDAQVETPSADET
+575 KLDAQVEMASADET
-589 APASPQDDAV
+589 APAAPQNDAA
-599 VAAPVPEASAPVA
+599 VAAPAPEASAPVA
-612 EPALEQAAA
+612 EPALERMTA

-723 APAVPMPAPSSES
+723 APAVPMPAPASES

-832 KSSLLAS
+832 KPSLLAS

-858 VGAAASFGTAG
+858 VSAAASFGTAG

-1025 ASRVAYDDSFNV
+1025 ASQVAYDDSFNV

-1147 GDLTMVER
+1147 GDLTMIER

-1183 ATGALLSEESA
+1183 ASGALLSEESA

>member
-37 QKEAGLPANI
+37 QKEAGLPASI

-67 VVLSLL
+67 VVLALL

-88 LAAAGL
+88 LAAVGL

-116 VVAKYAPAAP
+116 VVAKYAPAAS

-149 AELAGPTA
+149 AELTGPTA

-178 LIKGVALG
+178 LIKGVALD

-197 LLIVIAML
+197 LLTVIAML

-278 FVYSSHPRSSME
+278 FVYSSHTRSSME

-365 QALEAQQAEE
+365 EKALEAQQMQE
-375 AEKAQ
+375 AAQ
-380 AEFEAQQAEEA
+380 
-391 EKAQAEFEAQQAAMQ
+391 AQAEFEAQQAAMQ
-406 QAEFEAQQAAAQQA
+406 QAEFEAQRA
-420 AAQQAAAQQMQA
+420 AAQQAAAQQMQE

-441 ASVPDW
+441 TSVPDW

-517 IAPVQPAVQPET
+517 IAPVQPTVQPEN
-529 EQPVVNAASSEVSV
+529 EQPVVNTEPANVSV
-543 NAVSAV
+543 NAVSAA
-549 ERASQMQ
+549 EQATRMQ
-556 QAPVQEQPAIQA
+556 QVPVQEEPAVQA
-568 PASQQAV
+568 PAPHQAV
-575 QLDAQVETPSADET
+575 QPAQFN
-589 APASPQDDAV
+589 
-599 VAAPVPEASAPVA
+599 APVDTVSVADTAIVAPQPDVVAPVA
-612 EPALEQAAA
+612 GSAAPAVATGSASEQVPAQQPSAQFAAA
-621 QQPVAQFAPAQV
+621 QV
-633 SAPEPVQAQ
+633 SEPEPVKTQA
-642 VVAPA
+642 VAPA
-647 EVADPFATAA
+647 EIADPFATAA
-657 TPPIDVTKLHLEDV
+657 TPPIDVTKLHLDDV

-723 APAVPMPAPSSES
+723 APAVPMPAPASES
-736 ADETVPE
+736 VDETVPE

-759 APVTLPEVS
+759 DPVTLPEVS

-832 KSSLLAS
+832 KPSLLAS

-858 VGAAASFGTAG
+858 VSAAASFGTAG

-1058 YSARRMEN
+1058 YSARRMES

-1147 GDLTMVER
+1147 GDLTMIER

-1183 ATGALLSEESA
+1183 ASGALLSEESA

>member
-47 EDFNGVGDP
+47 EDFNGVSDP

-67 VVLSLL
+67 VVLALL

-88 LAAAGL
+88 LAAVGL

-116 VVAKYAPAAP
+116 VVAKYAPAAS

-149 AELAGPTA
+149 AELTGPTA

-197 LLIVIAML
+197 LLTVIAML

-278 FVYSSHPRSSME
+278 FVYSSHTRSSME

-380 AEFEAQQAEEA
+380 AEFEAQQA
-391 EKAQAEFEAQQAAMQ
+391 AMQ

-420 AAQQAAAQQMQA
+420 ATQQAAAQQMQA

-517 IAPVQPAVQPET
+517 IAPVQPTVQPET
-529 EQPVVNAASSEVSV
+529 EQSAVNAAPVNAPVNASV

-549 ERASQMQ
+549 EQASQMQ
-556 QAPVQEQPAIQA
+556 QAPVQEQPAIQTPA
-568 PASQQAV
+568 PQQAV
-575 QLDAQVETPSADET
+575 QLDAQVETASADEP
-589 APASPQDDAV
+589 APAAPQNDAAV
-599 VAAPVPEASAPVA
+599 EAPAPVA

-633 SAPEPVQAQ
+633 SAPEPVQVQ

-708 TRASINEA
+708 TQASINEA

-723 APAVPMPAPSSES
+723 APAVPMPAPASEP

-753 VSVAPV
+753 ASVVPA
-759 APVTLPEVS
+759 APVTLPEIS

-801 NLLPSIGSSDI
+801 SLLPSIGSSDI

-826 GEKKDS
+826 GEKKDP
-832 KSSLLAS
+832 KPSLLAS

-858 VGAAASFGTAG
+858 VNAAASFGTAG

-978 DYAVEADQNAAA
+978 DYAVEADQDAAA

-1025 ASRVAYDDSFNV
+1025 VSQVAYDDSFNV
-1037 NDVAD
+1037 DDVAD
-1042 DEQSG
+1042 NEQFG

-1125 FLEAHQSELRGA
+1125 FLEAHQPELRGA

-1147 GDLTMVER
+1147 GDLTMIER

-1170 YIRKASQATGIKV
+1170 YIRKASQATGTKV
-1183 ATGALLSEESA
+1183 ASGALLGEESA

>member
-67 VVLSLL
+67 VVLALL
-73 SLIVPVLSIIGVIGC
+73 SLIVPVLSIVGVIGC

-116 VVAKYAPAAP
+116 VVAKYAPAAA

-164 KISFGAMVALPVLL
+164 KVSFGAMVALPVLL

-197 LLIVIAML
+197 LLTVIAML

-380 AEFEAQQAEEA
+380 AEFEAQQA
-391 EKAQAEFEAQQAAMQ
+391 AMQ
-406 QAEFEAQQAAAQQA
+406 QAEFEAQQA

-517 IAPVQPAVQPET
+517 IAPVQPTVQPET
-529 EQPVVNAASSEVSV
+529 EQSAVNAAPVNASV

-549 ERASQMQ
+549 EQASQMQ
-556 QAPVQEQPAIQA
+556 QAPVQEQPAIQTPA
-568 PASQQAV
+568 PQQAV
-575 QLDAQVETPSADET
+575 QLDAQVETASADKP
-589 APASPQDDAV
+589 APAAPQDDAA
-599 VAAPVPEASAPVA
+599 VAAPAPEASASVA
-612 EPALEQAAA
+612 EPAFEQAAA

-708 TRASINEA
+708 TQASINDA

-723 APAVPMPAPSSES
+723 APVVPMPAPASES
-736 ADETVPE
+736 ADEMVPE

-753 VSVAPV
+753 ASVVPA
-759 APVTLPEVS
+759 APVTLPEIS

-801 NLLPSIGSSDI
+801 SLLPSIGSSDI

-826 GEKKDS
+826 GEKKDP
-832 KSSLLAS
+832 KPSLLAS

-858 VGAAASFGTAG
+858 VNAAASFGTAG

-897 SAYDD
+897 SAYED

-946 VDDNFEARAAGK
+946 VDDDFEARAAGK

-978 DYAVEADQNAAA
+978 DYAVESDQDAAT

-1025 ASRVAYDDSFNV
+1025 ASQVAYDDSFNV
-1037 NDVAD
+1037 DDVAD

-1147 GDLTMVER
+1147 GDLTMIER

-1183 ATGALLSEESA
+1183 ASGALLSEESA

>member
-47 EDFNGVGDP
+47 EDFNGVSDP

-67 VVLSLL
+67 VVLALL

-88 LAAAGL
+88 LAAVGL

-116 VVAKYAPAAP
+116 VVAKYAPAAS

-149 AELAGPTA
+149 AELTGPTA

-197 LLIVIAML
+197 LLTVIAML

-278 FVYSSHPRSSME
+278 FVYSSHTRSSME

-380 AEFEAQQAEEA
+380 AEFEAQQAA
-391 EKAQAEFEAQQAAMQ
+391 MQQAEFEAQQAAMQ
-406 QAEFEAQQAAAQQA
+406 QAELEAQRA

-487 ANNIVEHE
+487 ANSIVEHE

-529 EQPVVNAASSEVSV
+529 EQPVANAASSEVSV

-549 ERASQMQ
+549 EQASQMQ

-575 QLDAQVETPSADET
+575 QLDAQVETASADET
-589 APASPQDDAV
+589 APAAPQDDAV

-612 EPALEQAAA
+612 EPALEQMTA

-723 APAVPMPAPSSES
+723 APAVPMPAPASES
-736 ADETVPE
+736 VDETVPE

-759 APVTLPEVS
+759 DPVTLPEVS

-832 KSSLLAS
+832 KPSLLAS
-839 LPSLSGSIKAAD
+839 LPSLSGSFKAAD

-858 VGAAASFGTAG
+858 VSAAASFGTAG

-1147 GDLTMVER
+1147 GDLTMIER

-1183 ATGALLSEESA
+1183 ASGALLSEESA

>member
-67 VVLSLL
+67 VVLALL

-88 LAAAGL
+88 LAAVGL

-157 QVMPLVG
+157 QIMPLVG
-164 KISFGAMVALPVLL
+164 KVSFGAMVALPVLL

-197 LLIVIAML
+197 LLTVIAML

-228 NASGVAALLELARRI
+228 NASGVAALLELAHRV

-380 AEFEAQQAEEA
+380 AEFEAQQA
-391 EKAQAEFEAQQAAMQ
+391 AMQ
-406 QAEFEAQQAAAQQA
+406 QAEFEAQQA

-517 IAPVQPAVQPET
+517 IAPVQPTVQPET
-529 EQPVVNAASSEVSV
+529 EQSAVNAAPVNASV

-549 ERASQMQ
+549 EQASQMQ
-556 QAPVQEQPAIQA
+556 QAPVQEQPAIQTPA
-568 PASQQAV
+568 PQQAV
-575 QLDAQVETPSADET
+575 QLDAQVETASADKP
-589 APASPQDDAV
+589 APAAPQDDAA
-599 VAAPVPEASAPVA
+599 VAAPAPEASASVA
-612 EPALEQAAA
+612 EPAFEQAAA

-708 TRASINEA
+708 TQASINDA

-723 APAVPMPAPSSES
+723 APVVPMPAPASES
-736 ADETVPE
+736 ADEMVPE

-753 VSVAPV
+753 ASVVPA
-759 APVTLPEVS
+759 APVTLPEIS

-801 NLLPSIGSSDI
+801 SLLPSIGSSDI

-826 GEKKDS
+826 GEKKDP
-832 KSSLLAS
+832 KPSLLAS

-858 VGAAASFGTAG
+858 VNAAASFGTAG

-978 DYAVEADQNAAA
+978 DYAVEADQDAAA

-1025 ASRVAYDDSFNV
+1025 VSQVAYDDSFNV
-1037 NDVAD
+1037 DDVAD
-1042 DEQSG
+1042 NEQSG

-1147 GDLTMVER
+1147 GDLTMIER
-1155 EGFLK
+1155 EGFLR

-1170 YIRKASQATGIKV
+1170 YIRKASQATGTKV
-1183 ATGALLSEESA
+1183 ASGALLGEESA

>member
-47 EDFNGVGDP
+47 EDFNGVSDP

-67 VVLSLL
+67 VVLALL

-88 LAAAGL
+88 LAAVGL

-116 VVAKYAPAAP
+116 VVAKYAPAAS

-149 AELAGPTA
+149 AELTGPTA

-186 SSEGTLTTIFT
+186 SFEGTLTTIFT

-380 AEFEAQQAEEA
+380 AEFEAQQA
-391 EKAQAEFEAQQAAMQ
+391 AMQ
-406 QAEFEAQQAAAQQA
+406 QAELEAQQA

-529 EQPVVNAASSEVSV
+529 EQPIANAASSEVSV

-549 ERASQMQ
+549 EQAS
-556 QAPVQEQPAIQA
+556 VQEHPAIQP

-575 QLDAQVETPSADET
+575 QLDAQVETASANET
-589 APASPQDDAV
+589 APAAPQNDAA
-599 VAAPVPEASAPVA
+599 VAAPAPEASAPVA
-612 EPALEQAAA
+612 ELTLEQMTA
-621 QQPVAQFAPAQV
+621 QQSVAQFAPVQD

-647 EVADPFATAA
+647 EIADPFATAA

-723 APAVPMPAPSSES
+723 APAVPMLAPASES

-832 KSSLLAS
+832 KPSLLAS

-858 VGAAASFGTAG
+858 VSAAASFGTAG

-1025 ASRVAYDDSFNV
+1025 ASQVAYDDSFNV

-1147 GDLTMVER
+1147 GDLTMIER

-1183 ATGALLSEESA
+1183 ASGALLSEESA
-1194 ASYAAKHGCQVTHL
+1194 ASYAAKHGCQVAHL

>member
-1 MPDIKEHI
+1 MV
-9 AYLSQEIGARPAGT
+9 PA
-23 EEEQQAALYITEQF
+23 
-37 QKEAGLPANI
+37 
-47 EDFNGVGDP
+47 
-56 HLPSMICCGAA
+56 
-67 VVLSLL
+67 
-73 SLIVPVLSIIGVIGC
+73 
-88 LAAAGL
+88 
-94 FAAEYLDKPI
+94 
-104 ISKLLG
+104 
-110 KGVSQN
+110 
-116 VVAKYAPAAP
+116 
-126 EDGEGARRRKVIL
+126 
-139 VARYDTGKVR
+139 
-149 AELAGPTA
+149 
-157 QVMPLVG
+157 
-164 KISFGAMVALPVLL
+164 
-178 LIKGVALG
+178 
-186 SSEGTLTTIFT
+186 
-197 LLIVIAML
+197 
-205 LTAIPLA
+205 
-212 LGALH
+212 
-217 QTAAYNEGANC
+217 
-228 NASGVAALLELARRI
+228 
-243 GAGRVSEAEIAER
+243 
-256 EDALMHGPEAA
+256 
-267 YESGLVPEGAE
+267 
-278 FVYSSHPRSSME
+278 
-290 DEESL
+290 
-295 IAAKAAI
+295 
-302 SALSG
+302 
-307 KPVDGMTA
+307 
-315 EEVERNLQKIERHD
+315 
-329 REEAEEE
+329 
-336 ARMQRME
+336 
-343 ARAIESARR
+343 
-352 DAEQARLAAEQEQ
+352 
-365 QALEAQQAEE
+365 
-375 AEKAQ
+375 
-380 AEFEAQQAEEA
+380 
-391 EKAQAEFEAQQAAMQ
+391 
-406 QAEFEAQQAAAQQA
+406 
-420 AAQQAAAQQMQA
+420 
-432 AAEQQRAAQ
+432 
-441 ASVPDW
+441 
-447 YARAQEKAKKPR
+447 
-459 NAEKPAQRSRYASA
+459 
-473 LDAAVAESAGHFAK
+473 
-487 ANNIVEHE
+487 
-495 LERSFDIDRD
+495 
-505 TIREVRAPQWAT
+505 
-517 IAPVQPAVQPET
+517 
-529 EQPVVNAASSEVSV
+529 
-543 NAVSAV
+543 
-549 ERASQMQ
+549 
-556 QAPVQEQPAIQA
+556 
-568 PASQQAV
+568 
-575 QLDAQVETPSADET
+575 
-589 APASPQDDAV
+589 
-599 VAAPVPEASAPVA
+599 
-612 EPALEQAAA
+612 
-621 QQPVAQFAPAQV
+621 
-633 SAPEPVQAQ
+633 
-642 VVAPA
+642 
-647 EVADPFATAA
+647 
-657 TPPIDVTKLHLEDV
+657 
-671 PPMGDVPMPA
+671 
-681 FLDPRKVQEEAQSRQ
+681 
-696 SDAPRSGNRVDV
+696 
-708 TRASINEA
+708 
-716 GRVDAAN
+716 
-723 APAVPMPAPSSES
+723 
-736 ADETVPE
+736 
-743 LQAKPLDIPD
+743 
-753 VSVAPV
+753 
-759 APVTLPEVS
+759 APVTLPEIS

-789 ESAGKTA
+789 ESAGKAA

-832 KSSLLAS
+832 KPSLLAS

-858 VGAAASFGTAG
+858 VNAAASFGTAG

-875 PVSSELASTMDP
+875 PVSSELANTMDP

-978 DYAVEADQNAAA
+978 DYAVEADQDAAA

-1025 ASRVAYDDSFNV
+1025 VSQVAYDDSFNV
-1037 NDVAD
+1037 DDVAD
-1042 DEQSG
+1042 NEQSG

-1147 GDLTMVER
+1147 GDLTMIER

-1183 ATGALLSEESA
+1183 ASGALLAEESA

>member
-56 HLPSMICCGAA
+56 HLPSMIYCGAA
-67 VVLSLL
+67 VVLALL
-73 SLIVPVLSIIGVIGC
+73 SLIVPVLSIVGVIGC

-116 VVAKYAPAAP
+116 VVAKYAPAAV

-186 SSEGTLTTIFT
+186 SSEGTLTTTFT
-197 LLIVIAML
+197 LLTVIAML

-352 DAEQARLAAEQEQ
+352 DAEQEQR
-365 QALEAQQAEE
+365 AL
-375 AEKAQ
+375 
-380 AEFEAQQAEEA
+380 EAQQAEEA

-406 QAEFEAQQAAAQQA
+406 QAELEAQQAAAQQA
-420 AAQQAAAQQMQA
+420 AIQQMQA

-529 EQPVVNAASSEVSV
+529 EQPVVNAAAPEVSV

-549 ERASQMQ
+549 EQASQMQ
-556 QAPVQEQPAIQA
+556 QAPVQEEPAVQA
-568 PASQQAV
+568 PAPQQAAQPV
-575 QLDAQVETPSADET
+575 QFEELLEAASADENAGAALQADT
-589 APASPQDDAV
+589 A
-599 VAAPVPEASAPVA
+599 VATFAPEPSAPVA
-612 EPALEQAAA
+612 EH
-621 QQPVAQFAPAQV
+621 
-633 SAPEPVQAQ
+633 APEPA
-642 VVAPA
+642 A
-647 EVADPFATAA
+647 EQMTA
-657 TPPIDVTKLHLEDV
+657 
-671 PPMGDVPMPA
+671 
-681 FLDPRKVQEEAQSRQ
+681 
-696 SDAPRSGNRVDV
+696 
-708 TRASINEA
+708 
-716 GRVDAAN
+716 
-723 APAVPMPAPSSES
+723 
-736 ADETVPE
+736 
-743 LQAKPLDIPD
+743 
-753 VSVAPV
+753 
-759 APVTLPEVS
+759 
-768 ATAPA
+768 
-773 APVAAAVKQ
+773 
-782 RAPLADV
+782 
-789 ESAGKTA
+789 
-796 ARSLL
+796 
-801 NLLPSIGSSDI
+801 
-812 KASHEQEGEEAGEP
+812 
-826 GEKKDS
+826 
-832 KSSLLAS
+832 
-839 LPSLSGSIKAAD
+839 
-851 AAQAQPG
+851 
-858 VGAAASFGTAG
+858 
-869 ATGSFA
+869 
-875 PVSSELASTMDP
+875 
-887 EDMYVDDADD
+887 
-897 SAYDD
+897 
-902 HFTETGAF
+902 
-910 AGPGYMEMPKSR
+910 
-922 FRRLFDK
+922 
-929 FLHRKD
+929 
-935 DEEDTPQEWLD
+935 
-946 VDDNFEARAAGK
+946 
-958 ARGGWESF
+958 
-966 QEEHY
+966 
-971 EQGEYQG
+971 
-978 DYAVEADQNAAA
+978 
-990 YPGATQALPALQ
+990 
-1002 SDDLGATQAWTPQ
+1002 
-1015 PIDVEAAGQE
+1015 
-1025 ASRVAYDDSFNV
+1025 
-1037 NDVAD
+1037 
-1042 DEQSG
+1042 
-1047 SNRFRPWHGGA
+1047 
-1058 YSARRMEN
+1058 
-1066 SNLSS
+1066 
-1071 EELADEAAAA
+1071 
-1081 AVPTPVELNE
+1081 
-1091 ELNEVYQFRNP
+1091 
-1102 DIDAEVWFV
+1102 
-1111 ALGSELAQNSGMKA
+1111 
-1125 FLEAHQSELRGA
+1125 
-1137 FIVDIDAIGA
+1137 
-1147 GDLTMVER
+1147 
-1155 EGFLK
+1155 
-1160 PSKASSRMKR
+1160 
-1170 YIRKASQATGIKV
+1170 
-1183 ATGALLSEESA
+1183 
-1194 ASYAAKHGCQVTHL
+1194 
-1208 VGMEGGKPAL
+1208 
-1218 YGQQDDIVE
+1218 
-1227 NIDEKK
+1227 
-1233 LASNVDFLMEL
+1233 
-1244 LKNM
+1244 

>member
-47 EDFNGVGDP
+47 EDFNGVSDP

-67 VVLSLL
+67 VVLALL

-88 LAAAGL
+88 LAAVGL

-104 ISKLLG
+104 IS
-110 KGVSQN
+110 
-116 VVAKYAPAAP
+116 
-126 EDGEGARRRKVIL
+126 
-139 VARYDTGKVR
+139 ARYDTGKVR
-149 AELAGPTA
+149 AELTGPTA

-278 FVYSSHPRSSME
+278 FVYSSHTRSSME

-365 QALEAQQAEE
+365 QAL
-375 AEKAQ
+375 
-380 AEFEAQQAEEA
+380 EAQQAEEA

-529 EQPVVNAASSEVSV
+529 EQPIANAASSEVSV

-549 ERASQMQ
+549 EQASQMQ
-556 QAPVQEQPAIQA
+556 QAPVQEHPAIQP

-575 QLDAQVETPSADET
+575 QLDVQVETASADET
-589 APASPQDDAV
+589 APAAPQNDAA
-599 VAAPVPEASAPVA
+599 VAAPAPEASAPVA
-612 EPALEQAAA
+612 EPTLEQMTA
-621 QQPVAQFAPAQV
+621 QQSVAQFAPVQD

-832 KSSLLAS
+832 KPSLLAS

-858 VGAAASFGTAG
+858 VSAAASFGTAG

-1147 GDLTMVER
+1147 GDLTMIER

-1183 ATGALLSEESA
+1183 ASGALLSEESA

>member
-67 VVLSLL
+67 VVLALL
-73 SLIVPVLSIIGVIGC
+73 SLIVPMLSIIGVIGC

-157 QVMPLVG
+157 QIMPLVG

-365 QALEAQQAEE
+365 QALEAE
-375 AEKAQ
+375 
-380 AEFEAQQAEEA
+380 QAEEA

-529 EQPVVNAASSEVSV
+529 EQSAVNAAPVNASV
-543 NAVSAV
+543 NVVSAV
-549 ERASQMQ
+549 EQAAQMQ
-556 QAPVQEQPAIQA
+556 QIPVQEEPAVQIA
-568 PASQQAV
+568 EPQQAV
-575 QLDAQVETPSADET
+575 QLDAQVETASADEP
-589 APASPQDDAV
+589 APAAPQNDAAVASPA
-599 VAAPVPEASAPVA
+599 PEASAPAA
-612 EPALEQAAA
+612 EPALKQAAA
-621 QQPVAQFAPAQV
+621 QQPVAQFAPAQA

-708 TRASINEA
+708 MQASINEA

-723 APAVPMPAPSSES
+723 APAVPMPAPASES
-736 ADETVPE
+736 ADEMVPE

-753 VSVAPV
+753 ASVVPA
-759 APVTLPEVS
+759 APVTLPEIS

-812 KASHEQEGEEAGEP
+812 KASHEQEGEEVGEP
-826 GEKKDS
+826 GEKKDP
-832 KSSLLAS
+832 KPSLLAS

-858 VGAAASFGTAG
+858 VNAAASFGTAG

-875 PVSSELASTMDP
+875 PVSSELANTMDP

-978 DYAVEADQNAAA
+978 DYAVEADQDAAA

-1025 ASRVAYDDSFNV
+1025 VSQVAYDDSFNV
-1037 NDVAD
+1037 DDVAD
-1042 DEQSG
+1042 NEQSG

-1147 GDLTMVER
+1147 GDLTMIER

-1170 YIRKASQATGIKV
+1170 YIRKASQATGTKV
-1183 ATGALLSEESA
+1183 ASGALLGEESA

-1227 NIDEKK
+1227 NVDEKK

>member
-67 VVLSLL
+67 VVLALL

-88 LAAAGL
+88 LAAVGL

-186 SSEGTLTTIFT
+186 SSEGMLTTIFT

-228 NASGVAALLELARRI
+228 NASGVAALLELARRV

-380 AEFEAQQAEEA
+380 AEFEAQQA
-391 EKAQAEFEAQQAAMQ
+391 AMQ
-406 QAEFEAQQAAAQQA
+406 QAEFEAQQA

-517 IAPVQPAVQPET
+517 IAPVQPTVQPET
-529 EQPVVNAASSEVSV
+529 EQSAVNAAPVNASV

-549 ERASQMQ
+549 EQASQMQ
-556 QAPVQEQPAIQA
+556 QAPVQEQPAIQTPA
-568 PASQQAV
+568 PQQAV
-575 QLDAQVETPSADET
+575 QLDAQVETASADKP
-589 APASPQDDAV
+589 APAAPQDDAA
-599 VAAPVPEASAPVA
+599 VAAPAPEASASVA
-612 EPALEQAAA
+612 EPAFEQAAA

-708 TRASINEA
+708 TQASINDA

-723 APAVPMPAPSSES
+723 APVVPMPAPASES
-736 ADETVPE
+736 ADEMVPE

-753 VSVAPV
+753 ASVVPA
-759 APVTLPEVS
+759 APVTLPEIS

-801 NLLPSIGSSDI
+801 SLLPSIGSSDI

-826 GEKKDS
+826 GEKKDP
-832 KSSLLAS
+832 KPSLLAS

-858 VGAAASFGTAG
+858 VNAAASFGTAG

-978 DYAVEADQNAAA
+978 DYAVEADQDAAA

-1025 ASRVAYDDSFNV
+1025 VSQVAYDDSFNV
-1037 NDVAD
+1037 DDVAD
-1042 DEQSG
+1042 NEQSG

-1147 GDLTMVER
+1147 GDLTMIER
-1155 EGFLK
+1155 EGFLR

-1170 YIRKASQATGIKV
+1170 YIRKASQATGTKV
-1183 ATGALLSEESA
+1183 ASGALLGEESA

-1208 VGMEGGKPAL
+1208 VGMESGKPAL